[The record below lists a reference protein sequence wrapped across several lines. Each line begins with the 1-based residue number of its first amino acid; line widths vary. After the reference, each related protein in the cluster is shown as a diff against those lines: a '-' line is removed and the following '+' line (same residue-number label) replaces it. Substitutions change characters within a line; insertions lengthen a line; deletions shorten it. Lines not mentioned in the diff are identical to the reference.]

1 MSTIIVIILQDINFI
16 RERLY
21 ERSKNMTINSIS
33 LQDLSEIDANELKD
47 KVGYDRDRQFLEE
60 AFSADSKNNQV

>member
-1 MSTIIVIILQDINFI
+1 
-16 RERLY
+16 
-21 ERSKNMTINSIS
+21 MTINSIS
-33 LQDLSEIDANELKD
+33 LKDLSEIDANELKD